1 MQSAGQL
8 THSSSSVGISFEK
21 DQQVQAKQFKMKL
34 LIIFAFLVYIKNVQG
49 FFDPYQTQYLKEVQ
63 VSWPYNPYYHLVYPL
78 QPQKFHVS

>member
-1 MQSAGQL
+1 
-8 THSSSSVGISFEK
+8 
-21 DQQVQAKQFKMKL
+21 MKL

-78 QPQKFHVS
+78 QPQKFHVSLVFSSK